1 MSASGHPFSSSA
13 ALTNVTRLISTGDTL
28 RLNFIIVSCTLT
40 TGTSQAASTE
50 NGFAAAVTRNAA
62 GDYTLAF
69 ANAFTA
75 YEYCLSVQPIETT
88 DKIYGWVYSIDHN
101 NVRVRF
107 SNEGGTLTDPNSA
120 TIVVMGV

>member
-1 MSASGHPFSSSA
+1 MSASGHPFSRSA
-13 ALTNVTRLISTGDTL
+13 AITNLTRLISTGDTA

-101 NVRVRF
+101 KVRVRF

-120 TIVVMGV
+120 TVVVMGV